1 MTDMTPEQENAFY
14 ADPDNQEPQ
23 GPPVRR
29 KAKLSEP
36 VPVRFPEDLL
46 QEVRDRAAADD
57 RSVSNLDSRWVGWL
71 CVGQC
76 FASAVGAKA
85 LVTRR
90 PRHEETRNS
99 TELSELADAIRG
111 SGIPASRYLRPA
123 SSIGISE
130 AAGISSACGIN
141 IRHGKGRHG
150 SIVEK

>member
-57 RSVSNLDSRWVGWL
+57 RSESNWIRR
-71 CVGQC
+71 
-76 FASAVGAKA
+76 AVE
-85 LVTRR
+85 
-90 PRHEETRNS
+90 H
-99 TELSELADAIRG
+99 ELARG
-111 SGIPASRYLRPA
+111 RT
-123 SSIGISE
+123 
-130 AAGISSACGIN
+130 
-141 IRHGKGRHG
+141 
-150 SIVEK
+150 